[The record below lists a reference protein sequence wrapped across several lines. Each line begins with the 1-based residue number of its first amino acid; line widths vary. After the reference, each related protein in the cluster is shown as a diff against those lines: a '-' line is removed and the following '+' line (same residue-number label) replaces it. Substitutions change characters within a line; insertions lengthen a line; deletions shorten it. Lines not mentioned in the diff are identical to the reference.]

1 MNEHYVVSED
11 GRLYKI
17 RTKRKESQRVYIASI
32 IPSRVKKRTLFNHY
46 ANTIHKHY
54 ADEMKKLY
62 LKRIRKRLKTP
73 KARNIMKRYTK
84 VINAW
89 TNDETKQKYNTMA
102 LDYYKKISKE
112 SYNNWINRHKSWI
125 INENRT
131 KIYVRPPAELDLFPD
146 NVSTTSEDTEVDVP
160 QSPHTPLPTQDSK
173 IPVQTQ
179 ADVQQFPEPTQPNP
193 LYTALLPIKTPIN
206 KKSKLHYLKEI
217 KRKYDAK
224 ELRGFTRQEIYYVD
238 TSIALLEAGNKDYL
252 SHFSYQ
258 YVKRYLNPIGSLLF
272 NDIKEFTER
281 EKFKIRALLINGSS
295 EKLQPYIQRYEMH
308 QLLKSTDTEG
318 KLKGKIIQRL
328 EELRGSSNENYMN
341 THQFDHGYPR
351 ITDETIFQRFFLYEN
366 LLRYLHDKQVPLQ
379 KKLNTNRDELKQ
391 LDRKSDDALRQVS
404 TIPQKNPISPQT
416 STSDKEY
423 RLIRKMDLKTLRTGS
438 ARSINFD
445 ILNYIMRDKEFKMF
459 APTIQ
464 ITSADHKLAP
474 SLIIEHEDLIL
485 MRPRQWLGSR
495 IINALIKYFV
505 HRHRGTIDRSY
516 IVADYKISQ
525 HIFLDNDGVGC
536 EEVDLT
542 GDHIKSSILEGS
554 IIAERNRKKAFRQN
568 QIHKLF
574 QNHSVGK
581 SDSILPKADRVF
593 FTVNVGNFH
602 WILVELCVNAGILV
616 IYDSLLHNPK
626 GDEYADIVRRFK
638 QYLIPVLKTNDLQVV
653 YSLEDPKQDNFYDC
667 GVFTLCNLLTRIL
680 GKTIQKNSYLPSKM
694 SFYRKWFAYN
704 LIRENAPH
712 LLTL

>member
-131 KIYVRPPAELDLFPD
+131 KIHVRPPAELDLFPD

-217 KRKYDAK
+217 RRKYDAK
-224 ELRGFTRQEIYYVD
+224 ELRGFTRQEINNVKV
-238 TSIALLEAGNKDYL
+238 SIANLEAGNIDYL
-252 SHFSYQ
+252 SNFSYQ

-295 EKLQPYIQRYEMH
+295 DKLQPYIQRYEMH

-341 THQFDHGYPR
+341 THQFDHG
-351 ITDETIFQRFFLYEN
+351 
-366 LLRYLHDKQVPLQ
+366 
-379 KKLNTNRDELKQ
+379 
-391 LDRKSDDALRQVS
+391 
-404 TIPQKNPISPQT
+404 IPQKKNPISTQT
-416 STSDKEY
+416 LTSDKEY

-438 ARSINFD
+438 AQSINFD

-616 IYDSLLHNPK
+616 IYDSLLHNPT

-638 QYLIPVLKTNDLQVV
+638 QYLIPVLKNNDLQVV